1 MEASADLVNRI
12 CRIMADLPVEPG
24 RAKYWIEVRFFN
36 RPFPLEYSLK
46 FEMFFHIW
54 NPFQKVGEK
63 SAPHSEA
70 VLRLREAMLA
80 ATEGKKKRTQNI

>member
-24 RAKYWIEVRFFN
+24 RAKYWIEVRSFN
-36 RPFPLEYSLK
+36 RPFFLEYSLK
-46 FEMFFHIW
+46 FEIFVFIW
-54 NPFQKVGEK
+54 NSSQKVGEK

-80 ATEGKKKRTQNI
+80 ATEGE